1 MIKGLIFFV
10 IVLAMGVGFA
20 WLADRPGE
28 MLINWQGQQIELSL
42 MTAVS
47 IIVAII
53 VFAMLTWWIIRVVLT
68 SPEIMSKF
76 FKTRKRDRGYKA
88 LSEGLIAAGSGDA
101 TMAKK
106 LTKQSKSLLDEDSE
120 PLLNLL
126 EVQTAMIDG
135 RDDDARASLQKMAD
149 KPDTAVL
156 GLRGLYLEAK
166 RLGAGEA
173 ARQYAMKAADQAPHL
188 SWASDA
194 AIEYCAQDAN
204 WDDAIRRLEKQR
216 TAGVISNDNAKRKKA
231 ILLAGRA
238 LTRTDG
244 ELPEISKDALSALSI
259 APDLV
264 PAATIAAKALFRQG
278 NLRKGSKILEKLWK
292 EKPHPQIAETYVN
305 ARVGDTA
312 GDRLKRAQKL
322 ENFKGN
328 QVESLFIVA
337 KMALETRN
345 FDLAR
350 QKLEAAARLEPRES
364 MYLLLA
370 DLEEA
375 ETGDQG
381 RVRHWLSC
389 AVKAPR
395 DPQWTAD
402 GYVSEKWAPFSP
414 VTGKL
419 DSFEWKVPLTALTGP
434 LTDGTTSENGFDQAI
449 SNLPAIAAMPET
461 APVETAPVK
470 ASSDETPIVEED
482 VIETADD
489 DKVID
494 VTPED
499 TDTQSTSSDE
509 TVAVIEEAGPN
520 EAQEPLATDDA
531 EEEPTIASAPID
543 QPDVN
548 NSDEEPE
555 KEVTS
560 LRVDDPGIDEN
571 VDETDKK
578 SRFSLF

>member
-10 IVLAMGVGFA
+10 VVLAMGIGFA

-47 IIVAII
+47 LIVAII
-53 VFAMLTWWIIRVVLT
+53 VAVMLTWWIIRVVLT

-76 FKTRKRDRGYKA
+76 LKTRKRDRGYKA
-88 LSEGLIAAGSGDA
+88 LSDGLIAAGAGDA

-106 LTKQSKSLLDEDSE
+106 LTKQSKNLLDEDNE

-149 KPDTAVL
+149 KPDTAIL

-188 SWASDA
+188 SWASEA

-216 TAGVISNDNAKRKKA
+216 TAGVITNEDAKRKKA
-231 ILLAGRA
+231 VLLAGRA
-238 LTRTDG
+238 LTRSDG
-244 ELPEISKDALSALSI
+244 ELQDISKDAQAALSL

-278 NLRKGSKILEKLWK
+278 NLRKGSRILEKLWK
-292 EKPHPQIAETYVN
+292 ENPHAQIADTYVN

-312 GDRLKRAQKL
+312 GDKLKRAQKL
-322 ENFKGN
+322 ESLKGN

-345 FDLAR
+345 FELAR
-350 QKLEAAARLEPRES
+350 QKVEAAARLDPRES

-370 DLEEA
+370 DIEEA

-402 GYVSEKWAPFSP
+402 GYVSDKWAPFSP

-419 DSFEWKVPLTALTGP
+419 DSFEWKTPLTALTGP
-434 LTDGTTSENGFDQAI
+434 VAEGDIAENGFEEAK
-449 SNLPAIAAMPET
+449 SNLPAIAAMPEA
-461 APVETAPVK
+461 APVEDA
-470 ASSDETPIVEED
+470 AVEED
-482 VIETADD
+482 IVVATDD
-489 DKVID
+489 DKVIEIVPD
-494 VTPED
+494 QTTPE
-499 TDTQSTSSDE
+499 E
-509 TVAVIEEAGPN
+509 TVETSEETSLNETEAPEEADTETIAEDAPITP
-520 EAQEPLATDDA
+520 EAPVDATA
-531 EEEPTIASAPID
+531 PEEEP
-543 QPDVN
+543 V
-548 NSDEEPE
+548 

-560 LRVDDPGIDEN
+560 LRVDDPGVDEN
-571 VDETDKK
+571 VDEAEKK
-578 SRFSLF
+578 GRFSLF